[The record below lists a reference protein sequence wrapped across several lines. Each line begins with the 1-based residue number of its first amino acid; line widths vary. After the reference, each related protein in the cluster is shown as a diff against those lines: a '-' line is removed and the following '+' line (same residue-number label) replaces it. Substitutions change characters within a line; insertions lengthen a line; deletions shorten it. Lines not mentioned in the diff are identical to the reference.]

1 MSSIKDRNRKDLTEA
16 EKINKRWQE
25 YREQYK
31 KGFDDPDNYGGTVTH
46 LEPDILVC
54 EVKWALGNITMN
66 KASGG
71 DRILDELFKI
81 PKDDAVKVRTEYG
94 SKFGKPSS
102 DHGTGKCP
110 LSFQRRARPKKVH
123 TTIQLCSFHM
133 LAR

>member
-31 KGFDDPDNYGGTVTH
+31 KGFNDPDNYGGTVTH

-81 PKDDAVKVRTEYG
+81 PKDDAVKVRTEAPK
-94 SKFGKPSS
+94 SLWTVTAAMELKDASFLEGK
-102 DHGTGKCP
+102 
-110 LSFQRRARPKKVH
+110 L
-123 TTIQLCSFHM
+123 
-133 LAR
+133 

>member
-1 MSSIKDRNRKDLTEA
+1 MS
-16 EKINKRWQE
+16 
-25 YREQYK
+25 
-31 KGFDDPDNYGGTVTH
+31 GTVTH

-54 EVKWALGNITMN
+54 EVKWASGNITMN

-71 DRILDELFKI
+71 DRILDEL
-81 PKDDAVKVRTEYG
+81 TEYA
-94 SKFGKPSS
+94 SKFEKPSS

-110 LSFQRRARPKKVH
+110 LSPQRRARPKMVH